1 MSAKS
6 NSAKVALKLA
16 MAVVFT
22 AFVCVATI
30 VFAVSVPATSG
41 YFNIGETMIY
51 VAALLFGPYVG
62 AFAGGLGSAIADMLV
77 APIYAPGTLIIKS
90 CEGALIGFLNKKMPT
105 QTSKSNWKIF
115 TISLGVIVGMLLA
128 TTGSLYY
135 SGNMEL
141 YLGFPSPESP
151 TLTGFVPAELW
162 YFLGGIT
169 TILIAL
175 IGFKVE
181 PEFGGAILSVVVGG
195 LEMVAGYFLYEQLIL
210 NTAAI
215 VEIPVNIGQMLIGLI
230 VAIPVVKVV
239 QRSLPQLK
247 RRL

>member
-1 MSAKS
+1 MDGKK
-6 NSAKVALKLA
+6 NNTKLVLQLA

-30 VFAVSVPATSG
+30 VFIISVPATSG

-51 VAALLFGPYVG
+51 VVALLFGPYVG
-62 AFAGGLGSAIADMLV
+62 AFAGGLGSAIADILV
-77 APIYAPGTLIIKS
+77 APVYAPGTLIIKS
-90 CEGALIGFLNKKMPT
+90 CEGAIVGFLSKKMPT

-115 TISLGVIVGMLLA
+115 TISLGVIVGVVLA
-128 TTGSLYY
+128 TIGSFYY
-135 SGNMEL
+135 SGDVKL
-141 YLGFPSPESP
+141 YLGFPTPESP
-151 TLTGFVPAELW
+151 TLTGFVPATLW
-162 YFLGGIT
+162 YLLGGVT
-169 TILIAL
+169 ALLIAL
-175 IGFKVE
+175 MGFKVE
-181 PEFGGAILSVVVGG
+181 PEFGGAIFSVIVGG
-195 LEMVAGYFLYEQLIL
+195 LEMVLGYFLYQQLIL